1 MSDRTIILQDA
12 DFLVRDYETIER
24 GLSVVIRGNLIVDIG
39 KAEDLKRD
47 HVIDEVYD
55 LSGKVLLPG
64 MINCHTHT
72 AETMYRGRGHDFEF
86 PDWMNNL
93 VYPTNEVMEA
103 EGDELFYYL
112 AQLSAMEA
120 VASGTT
126 SFIDNCVNFTKRHV
140 YHTAKAMDDMGFRGA
155 VAKDAVDQSP
165 MDRGFTGPIDEEVSA
180 VREFLGRWKAEGSD
194 LVQAWVGPNGTAKKP
209 NGGATDELLHKLKAV
224 ADEYNTRLHVH
235 LAGTHWEIE
244 NVRKQTGLVG
254 SIAMAHQLGI
264 LDERTSLAHCIW
276 LDRSE
281 MEILAETGTQAV
293 HCPSCNQICA
303 IGVFPMVGL
312 MELGVT
318 CAIGTDGA
326 PQNDSLDMFREMRS
340 AVLLQRITHMDADA
354 VSHKDAFR
362 QATEYGAKVLGVEN
376 LGKIEP
382 GYLADLTAIQVRNN
396 PFLMPMYDPLETIIY
411 ACSGGRD
418 VAMTMVNG
426 RILYEKGEFRTVD
439 PVKVM
444 SEVEAASKRIDNKYL
459 HTL

>member
-1 MSDRTIILQDA
+1 
-12 DFLVRDYETIER
+12 
-24 GLSVVIRGNLIVDIG
+24 
-39 KAEDLKRD
+39 
-47 HVIDEVYD
+47 
-55 LSGKVLLPG
+55 GKVLLPG